1 MSVGVEERAVVRNAG
16 WAIVVVMLA
25 DEAKRRDLGAAR
37 VETPAAMGRGRR
49 GTAETTAEQATS
61 STQQQQ
67 RQFKKK
73 MKKQSRRC
81 SGEVVE
87 RRWYTKTP

>member
-61 STQQQQ
+61 KHTTTEAIQEENEEAESSVQ
-67 RQFKKK
+67 
-73 MKKQSRRC
+73 
-81 SGEVVE
+81 
-87 RRWYTKTP
+87 W